1 MAEWYI
7 PTLLTLNYF
16 FGGELDLRKCN
27 LHFSG
32 RGGGKA
38 KNHGTHDLWH
48 IYGSNSWGKN
58 MSGSDSAGVN
68 AMVPGRKCEFGSS
81 VEPHEETGKIFYD
94 KLEASDDFH
103 HLLTET

>member
-1 MAEWYI
+1 
-7 PTLLTLNYF
+7 
-16 FGGELDLRKCN
+16 
-27 LHFSG
+27 
-32 RGGGKA
+32 
-38 KNHGTHDLWH
+38 
-48 IYGSNSWGKN
+48 